1 LSKSS
6 KAWLHEHVTDRYVRQ
21 AKQEGYR
28 SRAAYKLLELAR
40 QDRLIRPGMTVVDLG
55 AAPGG
60 WSQVAAEL
68 TGSKGRVIAVDIL
81 AMQPVPGVIFI
92 QGDFRED
99 ATLRALESALAEH
112 QHQVDLVVSDMAP
125 NISGIGMVDQAR
137 AAHLAELALE
147 FAVKS
152 LKPGGYFLVKGFQGE
167 GYTELRE
174 QLRKHFRQL
183 LTRKPAA
190 SRSRSSEIY
199 LLAKDLIRSDLT
211 RGNETA
217 D

>member
-21 AKQEGYR
+21 ARQEGYR

-99 ATLRALESALAEH
+99 ATLQALESALAG
-112 QHQVDLVVSDMAP
+112 QQVDLVVSDMAP

-167 GYTELRE
+167 GYTALRE

-211 RGNETA
+211 PGHETA